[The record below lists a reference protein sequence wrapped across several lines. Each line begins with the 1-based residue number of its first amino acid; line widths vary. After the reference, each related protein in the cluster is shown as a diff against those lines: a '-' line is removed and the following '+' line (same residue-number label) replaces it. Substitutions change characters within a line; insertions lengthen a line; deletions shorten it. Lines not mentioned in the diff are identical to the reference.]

1 MRNQAASIVACDLF
15 TVESIKMKTLHV
27 LFFIDLHSRRVVIGG
42 VTREATNLRWCTQIA
57 RNLSEARESRSIPLR
72 FLVHDRDKR
81 FGDMFDEVFKAEGV
95 EIIRTPWRAPRANA
109 YAERF
114 VRTVRTECL
123 DRIFIMNERHLESVL
138 KTYVSHYNQ
147 ERPHSGLDL
156 RVPEPGPPTRKTD
169 AGGSIVRCHRL
180 GGLIHEYHRE
190 AA

>member
-15 TVESIKMKTLHV
+15 TVDSIRMKTLHV
-27 LFFIDLHSRRVVIGG
+27 LFFIDLHSRRVMIGG
-42 VTREATNLRWCTQIA
+42 VTGEATNLRWCTQIA
-57 RNLSEARESRSIPLR
+57 RNLSEDRESPTARLR

-81 FGDMFDEVFKAEGV
+81 FGAMFDEVFKAEGV

-123 DRIFIMNERHLESVL
+123 DRIFIVNERHLESML
-138 KTYVSHYNQ
+138 NTYVKHYNH
-147 ERPHSGLDL
+147 ERPHRGLDL
-156 RVPEPGPPTRKTD
+156 RIPEGGPPVRQAEAD
-169 AGGSIVRCHRL
+169 GSIVRRDRL
-180 GGLIHEYHRE
+180 GGLIHEYHRK